1 MNIIK
6 YNQFIVE
13 NQHEPPEEYV
23 KIALKKIKSKIESFF
38 ETISD
43 EEEVEDDEVEGTKI
57 TTMSDALKRG
67 KEDGESKMKL
77 SDFGLE
83 LQSSEFSKYSAT
95 LDNIKIIFN
104 DELNRYDLYITI
116 PLEEAIVKDKDKDF
130 NDSDIEKCYV
140 KFKKYDIDTSEL
152 LGQITKNVK
161 IKNIDEEFLV
171 ELKIE
176 IDEEFGEESEK
187 IEIETE

>member
-1 MNIIK
+1 MDIIK
-6 YNQFIVE
+6 FNQFISE
-13 NQHEPPEEYV
+13 NHHEQPEEYV
-23 KIALKKIKSKIESFF
+23 KIALKKLKLKIESFF
-38 ETISD
+38 DRIDAPLDT
-43 EEEVEDDEVEGTKI
+43 EEEIEDSRI
-57 TTMSDALKRG
+57 TTMSDALKKG
-67 KEDGESKMKL
+67 KEEDKSKMQL

-95 LDNIKIIFN
+95 LDNIKIIFS
-104 DELNRYDLYITI
+104 DELNRYDLFITI

-130 NDSDIEKCYV
+130 SDNDIEKCFV

>member
-6 YNQFIVE
+6 FNQFILE
-13 NQHEPPEEYV
+13 NLHDSPEEYV
-23 KIALKKIKSKIESFF
+23 KIALSKLKKKIEDLFEESVPQ
-38 ETISD
+38 D
-43 EEEVEDDEVEGTKI
+43 VEGEESKV

-67 KEDGESKMKL
+67 KEEEKEKSKMGL

-95 LDNIKIIFN
+95 LDNIKFIFS
-104 DELNRYDLYITI
+104 DEEFRYDLYITI
-116 PLEEAIVKDKDKDF
+116 PLEEALIKDKEKDFSDKD
-130 NDSDIEKCYV
+130 IKKCFV
-140 KFKKYDIDTSEL
+140 KFKKYQIDNSEL
-152 LGQITKNVK
+152 IGQISKNAE
-161 IKNIDEEFLV
+161 IANIDEDFIV

-176 IDEEFGEESEK
+176 LDEEFGDESEK